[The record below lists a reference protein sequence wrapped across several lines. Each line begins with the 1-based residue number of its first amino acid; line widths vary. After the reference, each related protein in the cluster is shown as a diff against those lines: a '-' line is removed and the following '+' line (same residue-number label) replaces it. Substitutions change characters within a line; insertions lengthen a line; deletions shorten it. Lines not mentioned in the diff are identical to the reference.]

1 LSQAA
6 APILPTDPTDA
17 FIEYRIVWLPN
28 SLTWYANGLAVRTVN
43 RKDTWAEGEQ
53 RFHYP
58 DQPARL
64 SFSIWDSANSINP
77 GLTQAWAGSLQP
89 YSAGTQF
96 AMSVKSVSVQCY
108 SNVTMPVSHDTNS
121 TLTTPSTLPT
131 STSTATAPTL
141 ASSSDLSN
149 FGRESEHYSSAD
161 SSGSPDATSSPPDD
175 LSKWLAEPV
184 AAEGAPIFNL
194 DNILDLMAGDDNG
207 DVNFNAIVSELANN
221 LGNVIDINEVGN
233 MAATL
238 GIMMSGMGAVAELQ
252 RQGVLENENDD
263 GASNMLNSGI
273 AALVG
278 QMLAD
283 QSLPQLLNGATGP
296 LAANGQSQRA
306 VGNTNNIA
314 ANLQGLGIARLL
326 NDIASNDGPV
336 DANMLG
342 LNQLVGNFASAY
354 TQGSSTKQDNT
365 ESISNLVSNI
375 AAGAQGGN
383 IAETLGNVMAGGG
396 ARSVASA
403 LADFVNGNDSA
414 NFSGIAQA
422 IGIRNFLR
430 MDDKK
435 VPEGCPSCFNCL
447 YPGSVCAHNATCNQF
462 TGRCDCPTGWTGE
475 DCLQPACLSPL
486 DEGKRPAAKS
496 GHCHQDT
503 ECSPGWGGWNCNM
516 CLADEACNKLN
527 PTGEGGRCYN
537 GSELI
542 TDVRGQCYIGNK
554 GLDKFLPEGVSPK
567 MTFGCNKNSS
577 MCDAQFWVNG
587 KESFYCD
594 LDRCNIGRW
603 GAESTAAISC
613 QRMKCSCIPGRFLCG
628 NYGLDISTV
637 LDEIEGP
644 VDIKCHDDGFSN
656 CYIRE
661 PAIKRTL
668 TSLIGDDAINMMCSV
683 GQCAHYSQIPG
694 YQKIV
699 HETSKSNML
708 VGVATSLLTV
718 YLVLKLIQKLVLA
731 QDATSIGEPSAQKS
745 LSLHNKQHTSAQSI
759 PSGQKVMCS
768 EISSMMM
775 STLKTTVSFRDICY
789 SIPVQ
794 EPDLVSISR
803 PSLAD
808 GASTSAESK
817 ISGDGFVRVLSG
829 ISGVVQSGEILA
841 ILGASGAGKSTLLD
855 ILSRREKCGRVTGK
869 VQINERDLI
878 SDVTTNEFHRMSGYV
893 DQQDL
898 HVATATVFEAVMTS
912 ALLRL
917 PRTMSVAA
925 KEGRVRD
932 VLVELGLWSV
942 RDSKIGKN
950 GARGISGGEMRRV
963 SIACELVTSPSII
976 FLDEPTSGLDAYNAF
991 VVMDTLSQLARR
1003 YGRTIICTIHQPR
1016 TDIFSMFDQLIVLA
1030 AGKMC
1035 YSGPA
1040 ADISG
1045 YLESIGHP
1053 VPEGYNIADF
1063 SIDLVQQATVSST
1076 DSSDHTLQ
1084 CKTCPG
1090 GDNGFS
1096 KKAEIHTVN
1105 AKDEEETS
1113 DGEWSPLCKPSA
1125 VSLVSKTRSKPNETN
1140 PGLDRRSPLMG
1151 TPPKRAHFLAYNAH
1165 VSLPEIIA
1173 KFKESA
1179 QYTQIMSMLDS
1190 ITGTEWSPS
1199 KFDMVSMIGS
1209 VPNTTPVTP
1218 GQQVAII
1225 FSNLYDLTALLIN
1238 PKRNNHKDRG
1248 FSDKLRPTLY
1258 EQFKVL
1264 SARIFRNLYRDP
1276 TLMLAN
1282 YVLSVF
1288 IGLMCGVLFYQLDNT
1303 VQGVQNRLGLLMF
1316 VLAFYGFGTTTS
1328 LLVFSEE
1335 RLLYLRERANAYYDP
1350 LAYFLAKVTFDLIP
1364 LRVVPPLLLTLIAYP
1379 MTGMAATLSQFV
1391 KFFSTLVLFN
1401 LTVASQMFF
1410 IGLLAEELV
1419 VSNFLASIM
1428 LLFSLLFGGLILNKE
1443 SIPAILQPLS
1453 RISTFN
1459 LAYEALA
1466 INELRYAHVEEVR
1479 FGLEIQIPTATIISS
1494 FGFDLLAFWPDV
1506 AVLCGV
1512 LLASLSMS
1520 LLWLT
1525 YVIKERR

>member
-1 LSQAA
+1 MMGVSNHPEDNTTSEHSA
-6 APILPTDPTDA
+6 
-17 FIEYRIVWLPN
+17 
-28 SLTWYANGLAVRTVN
+28 S
-43 RKDTWAEGEQ
+43 
-53 RFHYP
+53 
-58 DQPARL
+58 
-64 SFSIWDSANSINP
+64 SANDE
-77 GLTQAWAGSLQP
+77 AADGSAL
-89 YSAGTQF
+89 
-96 AMSVKSVSVQCY
+96 
-108 SNVTMPVSHDTNS
+108 
-121 TLTTPSTLPT
+121 
-131 STSTATAPTL
+131 
-141 ASSSDLSN
+141 
-149 FGRESEHYSSAD
+149 
-161 SSGSPDATSSPPDD
+161 
-175 LSKWLAEPV
+175 
-184 AAEGAPIFNL
+184 FNL

-207 DVNFNAIVSELANN
+207 DVDFNAIVLELTNN
-221 LGNVIDINEVGN
+221 LGNVIDMNEVGN

-238 GIMMSGMGAVAELQ
+238 GVMMSGMGAVAELQ
-252 RQGVLENENDD
+252 RQGVLDFDNNID
-263 GASNMLNSGI
+263 GTGFNQELNNGI

-278 QMLAD
+278 QMLAN
-283 QSLPQLLNGATGP
+283 QQLPELLNTAAGAAALNGVPPVGGP
-296 LAANGQSQRA
+296 RDTNRVAADSDGLELAK
-306 VGNTNNIA
+306 
-314 ANLQGLGIARLL
+314 LL
-326 NDIASNDGPV
+326 NAYASNGAGEAGMP
-336 DANMLG
+336 G

-354 TQGSSTKQDNT
+354 AQGGNTKQNSAGD
-365 ESISNLVSNI
+365 ISNLVENI

-383 IAETLGNVMAGGG
+383 IAEAIGGVVASG
-396 ARSVASA
+396 GVRSVAGA
-403 LADFVNGNDSA
+403 LSDFVNGNDSA

-422 IGIRNFLR
+422 IGIRNFMR
-430 MDDKK
+430 TDEKK
-435 VPEGCPSCFNCL
+435 VPDGCPSCFNCL
-447 YPGSVCAHNATCNQF
+447 YPGSSCAHNATCNQF
-462 TGRCDCPTGWTGE
+462 TGRCNCPPGWTGE
-475 DCLQPACLSPL
+475 DCLLPACLSPL

-516 CLADEACNKLN
+516 CLADDACNSLN

-554 GLDKFLPEGVSPK
+554 DLSRYLPEGVTPK

-577 MCDAQFWVNG
+577 SCDAQFWVNG
-587 KESFYCD
+587 KEAFYCD
-594 LDRCNIGRW
+594 LDRCNIGTW
-603 GAESTAAISC
+603 GAASTASIAC

-628 NYGLDISTV
+628 NYGLDISSV
-637 LDEIEGP
+637 LNEIEGP

-656 CYIRE
+656 CFIRE
-661 PAIKRTL
+661 SAIKRTL
-668 TSLIGDDAINMMCSV
+668 TSIIGDDAINMMCSV
-683 GQCAHYSQIPG
+683 GQCVHYSQIPG
-694 YQKIV
+694 YQKIS

-708 VGVATSLLTV
+708 VGIATSLLTV
-718 YLVLKLIQKLVLA
+718 YLVLKLIQKLVLS
-731 QDATSIGEPSAQKS
+731 QDVSSIGVPGARESIVQTQGSHVGAGNWPLGKS
-745 LSLHNKQHTSAQSI
+745 EASN
-759 PSGQKVMCS
+759 
-768 EISSMMM
+768 EISSMMVN
-775 STLKTTVSFRDICY
+775 SLKTTVSFRDVCY
-789 SIPVQ
+789 LIPAQ
-794 EPDLVSISR
+794 GPDLVSH
-803 PSLAD
+803 
-808 GASTSAESK
+808 STTSQPQSGSTNGSVDNYVK
-817 ISGDGFVRVLSG
+817 VLNNISGCVH
-829 ISGVVQSGEILA
+829 SGEILA

-855 ILSRREKCGRVTGK
+855 ILSRREKCGKVSGK
-869 VQINERDLI
+869 VQINDRDLI
-878 SDVTTNEFHRMSGYV
+878 SDVTTDEFHRMSGYV

-898 HVATATVFEAVMTS
+898 HVATATVYEAVMTS

-917 PRTMSVAA
+917 PRTLSVAA
-925 KEGRVRD
+925 KEEKVRN
-932 VLVELGLWSV
+932 VLIELGLWSV
-942 RDSKIGKN
+942 RDSKIGKS

-1030 AGKMC
+1030 AGQMC

-1040 ADISG
+1040 TSISG

-1053 VPEGYNIADF
+1053 VPNGYNIADF
-1063 SIDLVQQATVSST
+1063 TIDLVQQATVSSAST
-1076 DSSDHTLQ
+1076 YGPTPQHHSEA
-1084 CKTCPG
+1084 
-1090 GDNGFS
+1090 S
-1096 KKAEIHTVN
+1096 KDDKAHIQHPLSQPV
-1105 AKDEEETS
+1105 AKDEAS
-1113 DGEWSPLCKPSA
+1113 DEEWSPLLKPSE
-1125 VSLVSKTRSKPNETN
+1125 VSLVGKVTENSSDTTSESTSN
-1140 PGLDRRSPLMG
+1140 LPLM
-1151 TPPKRAHFLAYNAH
+1151 PAQVALPKRAQFLVYNAH
-1165 VSLPEIIA
+1165 VSLPQIVS
-1173 KFKESA
+1173 KFKESTYHGQVKA
-1179 QYTQIMSMLDS
+1179 TLDD
-1190 ITGTEWSPS
+1190 ITGTEWTPS

-1209 VPNTTPVTP
+1209 TPNTKPVTP
-1218 GQQVAII
+1218 SQQIVII
-1225 FSNLYDLTALLIN
+1225 FSNLSDLVALL
-1238 PKRNNHKDRG
+1238 
-1248 FSDKLRPTLY
+1248 FSSRQNSLNSQSLNDKLRPTLY

-1316 VLAFYGFGTTTS
+1316 ILAFYGFGTTTS

-1364 LRVVPPLLLTLIAYP
+1364 LRVVPPMLLTLIAYP

-1443 SIPAILQPLS
+1443 SIPALLQPLCRVS
-1453 RISTFN
+1453 SFN

-1466 INELRYAHVEEVR
+1466 INELRHALVEEVR

-1494 FGFDLLAFWPDV
+1494 FGFDLLAYWPDV

-1512 LLASLSMS
+1512 LLASLSLS

>member
-1 LSQAA
+1 MITWSLPYLLLLLLLSHTHPTSALTELEHVDSATVAEFINVGTEHQIFISKVDTEHVISASAA
-6 APILPTDPTDA
+6 TTSNVDASNQMEADTKLEHSVSNASTDPAD
-17 FIEYRIVWLPN
+17 
-28 SLTWYANGLAVRTVN
+28 G
-43 RKDTWAEGEQ
+43 
-53 RFHYP
+53 
-58 DQPARL
+58 
-64 SFSIWDSANSINP
+64 SA
-77 GLTQAWAGSLQP
+77 
-89 YSAGTQF
+89 
-96 AMSVKSVSVQCY
+96 
-108 SNVTMPVSHDTNS
+108 
-121 TLTTPSTLPT
+121 
-131 STSTATAPTL
+131 
-141 ASSSDLSN
+141 
-149 FGRESEHYSSAD
+149 
-161 SSGSPDATSSPPDD
+161 
-175 LSKWLAEPV
+175 
-184 AAEGAPIFNL
+184 IFNL
-194 DNILDLMAGDDNG
+194 DNLLDLMAGDDNG
-207 DVNFNAIVSELANN
+207 DVDFNAIVLELTSN

-252 RQGVLENENDD
+252 RQGVLDIDNDLGSI
-263 GASNMLNSGI
+263 GASNALNNGL

-283 QSLPQLLNGATGP
+283 QRLPELLNSAALNGLPVRAPRDANGVGANLDGLGIAQLLNGIAI
-296 LAANGQSQRA
+296 NGA
-306 VGNTNNIA
+306 GDV
-314 ANLQGLGIARLL
+314 
-326 NDIASNDGPV
+326 
-336 DANMLG
+336 NMPG

-354 TQGSSTKQDNT
+354 AQGGNSKQGDASN
-365 ESISNLVSNI
+365 ISNLVGSL

-383 IAETLGNVMAGGG
+383 IADTIGSVMGSGGVRNIAG
-396 ARSVASA
+396 A
-403 LADFVNGNDSA
+403 LSDFVNGNDSA
-414 NFSGIAQA
+414 NFTGIAQA
-422 IGIRNFLR
+422 LGIRNFVR
-430 MDDKK
+430 SDDKR
-435 VPEGCPSCFNCL
+435 VPDGCPSCFNCL
-447 YPGSVCAHNATCNQF
+447 YPGSICAHNATCNQF
-462 TGRCDCPTGWTGE
+462 TGRCNCPPGWTGE
-475 DCLQPACLSPL
+475 DCLLPACLSPL
-486 DEGKRPAAKS
+486 DEGMRPAAKS

-554 GLDKFLPEGVSPK
+554 DLSRYLPEGVTPK
-567 MTFGCNKNSS
+567 MTFGCNRNSS
-577 MCDAQFWVNG
+577 SCDAQFWVNG
-587 KESFYCD
+587 KEAFYCD
-594 LDRCNIGRW
+594 LDNCNIGTW
-603 GAESTAAISC
+603 GAASTAAIAC

-628 NYGLDISTV
+628 NYGLDISSV
-637 LDEIEGP
+637 LNEIEGP

-656 CYIRE
+656 CFIRE
-661 PAIKRTL
+661 SAIKRTL
-668 TSLIGDDAINMMCSV
+668 TSIIGDDAINMMCSV
-683 GQCAHYSQIPG
+683 GQCVHYSQTPG
-694 YQKIV
+694 YQKTT

-708 VGVATSLLTV
+708 VGVATSILTV

-731 QDATSIGEPSAQKS
+731 QDISAVGMPSAHETS
-745 LSLHNKQHTSAQSI
+745 LQQRGHGAVASHWSMDKKEASN
-759 PSGQKVMCS
+759 

-775 STLKTTVSFRDICY
+775 NTLKTTVSFRDVCY

-794 EPDLVSISR
+794 GPDLVSISR
-803 PSLAD
+803 PASDISKTHSEANTLSD
-808 GASTSAESK
+808 GCVK
-817 ISGDGFVRVLSG
+817 VLNN

-855 ILSRREKCGRVTGK
+855 ILSRREKCGKVSGK
-869 VQINERDLI
+869 VQINDRDLI
-878 SDVTTNEFHRMSGYV
+878 SDVTTDEFHRMSGYV

-917 PRTMSVAA
+917 PRTLSVAA
-925 KEGRVRD
+925 KEEKVRD

-1030 AGKMC
+1030 AGQMC

-1040 ADISG
+1040 AKISG

-1063 SIDLVQQATVSST
+1063 SIDLVQQATVSSASNNRRT
-1076 DSSDHTLQ
+1076 PQIKPDSRDDSKAHN
-1084 CKTCPG
+1084 KTM
-1090 GDNGFS
+1090 
-1096 KKAEIHTVN
+1096 VN
-1105 AKDEEETS
+1105 AEDVASDETS
-1113 DGEWSPLCKPSA
+1113 DDEWSPLSKPSE
-1125 VSLVSKTRSKPNETN
+1125 VSLASNVKEDSSDTKLGSGSN
-1140 PGLDRRSPLMG
+1140 SPLFPAQED
-1151 TPPKRAHFLAYNAH
+1151 TPRRAHFLVYNSN
-1165 VSLPEIIA
+1165 VSLAQIVT
-1173 KFKESA
+1173 KFK
-1179 QYTQIMSMLDS
+1179 DS
-1190 ITGTEWSPS
+1190 IQHSQVMATLDNITGAEWTPS

-1209 VPNTTPVTP
+1209 SPNTKPVTP
-1218 GQQVAII
+1218 SQQIALI
-1225 FSNLYDLTALLIN
+1225 FSNLSDLTALLFN
-1238 PKRNNHKDRG
+1238 PKKGGHVDR
-1248 FSDKLRPTLY
+1248 SYNDKLRPTLY

-1316 VLAFYGFGTTTS
+1316 ILAFYGFGTTTS

-1443 SIPAILQPLS
+1443 SIPAILQPLCRVS
-1453 RISTFN
+1453 SFN

-1494 FGFDLLAFWPDV
+1494 FGFDLLAYWPDV

-1512 LLASLSMS
+1512 LLASLSLS

-1525 YVIKERR
+1525 FVIKERR

>member
-1 LSQAA
+1 MNTWSLPCLLLLFLLSHTHPTGAITELEHNDSTAVAEYINVGTEHHILISKVDTEQVLSTSAA
-6 APILPTDPTDA
+6 ISD
-17 FIEYRIVWLPN
+17 
-28 SLTWYANGLAVRTVN
+28 
-43 RKDTWAEGEQ
+43 KDTSNLMEADTAKK
-53 RFHYP
+53 HP
-58 DQPARL
+58 VNN
-64 SFSIWDSANSINP
+64 AND
-77 GLTQAWAGSLQP
+77 
-89 YSAGTQF
+89 
-96 AMSVKSVSVQCY
+96 
-108 SNVTMPVSHDTNS
+108 NVTD
-121 TLTTPSTLPT
+121 
-131 STSTATAPTL
+131 
-141 ASSSDLSN
+141 
-149 FGRESEHYSSAD
+149 G
-161 SSGSPDATSSPPDD
+161 
-175 LSKWLAEPV
+175 
-184 AAEGAPIFNL
+184 AAIFNL
-194 DNILDLMAGDDNG
+194 DNLLDLMAGDDNG
-207 DVNFNAIVSELANN
+207 DVDFNAIVLELTSN

-252 RQGVLENENDD
+252 RQGVLDIDNELGSIDANN
-263 GASNMLNSGI
+263 ALNNGL

-278 QMLAD
+278 QLLAD
-283 QSLPQLLNGATGP
+283 QRLPGLLNTAAGAAALNGMPARAPRDAGGVGTNLDGP
-296 LAANGQSQRA
+296 
-306 VGNTNNIA
+306 
-314 ANLQGLGIARLL
+314 GIAQLL
-326 NDIASNDGPV
+326 NDIASNGAG
-336 DANMLG
+336 DANMSG

-354 TQGSSTKQDNT
+354 AQGSNSNQGDVSN
-365 ESISNLVSNI
+365 ISNLVGNL

-383 IAETLGNVMAGGG
+383 IADTIGSVIGSNGV
-396 ARSVASA
+396 RSITSA
-403 LADFVNGNDSA
+403 LSDFVNGNDSA
-414 NFSGIAQA
+414 NFTGIAQA
-422 IGIRNFLR
+422 LGIRNFVR
-430 MDDKK
+430 SDDKR

-447 YPGSVCAHNATCNQF
+447 YPGSICAHNSTCNQF
-462 TGRCDCPTGWTGE
+462 TGRCNCPPGWTGE
-475 DCLQPACLSPL
+475 DCLLPACLSPL
-486 DEGKRPAAKS
+486 DEGMRPAAKS

-516 CLADEACNKLN
+516 CLADEACNNLN
-527 PTGEGGRCYN
+527 PTGEGGRCYT

-554 GLDKFLPEGVSPK
+554 DLSRYLPDGVTPK

-577 MCDAQFWVNG
+577 SCDAQFWVNG
-587 KESFYCD
+587 KEAFYCD
-594 LDRCNIGRW
+594 LDNCNIGTW
-603 GAESTAAISC
+603 GAASTASIAC
-613 QRMKCSCIPGRFLCG
+613 QRMKCKCIPGRFLCG
-628 NYGLDISTV
+628 NYGLDISSV
-637 LDEIEGP
+637 LNEIEGP

-656 CYIRE
+656 CFIRE
-661 PAIKRTL
+661 SAIKRTL
-668 TSLIGDDAINMMCSV
+668 TSIIGDDAINMMCSV
-683 GQCAHYSQIPG
+683 GQCVHYSQIPG
-694 YQKIV
+694 YQKTT

-708 VGVATSLLTV
+708 VGVATSILTV

-731 QDATSIGEPSAQKS
+731 QDISAVSMPSVHGSTPQLRGPGADTSHWSADKKKAS
-745 LSLHNKQHTSAQSI
+745 N
-759 PSGQKVMCS
+759 

-775 STLKTTVSFRDICY
+775 NTLKTTVSFRDVCY

-794 EPDLVSISR
+794 GPDLVSISR
-803 PSLAD
+803 PVAGSSEAHGESNTISD
-808 GASTSAESK
+808 GCVK
-817 ISGDGFVRVLSG
+817 VLNN

-855 ILSRREKCGRVTGK
+855 ILSRREKCGKVSGK
-869 VQINERDLI
+869 VQINDRDLI
-878 SDVTTNEFHRMSGYV
+878 SDVTTDEFHRMSGYV

-917 PRTMSVAA
+917 PRTLSVAA
-925 KEGRVRD
+925 KEEKVRE
-932 VLVELGLWSV
+932 VLAELGLWSV

-1030 AGKMC
+1030 AGQMC

-1040 ADISG
+1040 AEISG

-1063 SIDLVQQATVSST
+1063 SIDLVQQATVSSASNAGYASQRKPG
-1076 DSSDHTLQ
+1076 SSNYGESHNKSEVVSD
-1084 CKTCPG
+1084 
-1090 GDNGFS
+1090 D
-1096 KKAEIHTVN
+1096 
-1105 AKDEEETS
+1105 TS
-1113 DGEWSPLCKPSA
+1113 DDEWSPLSKPSE
-1125 VSLVSKTRSKPNETN
+1125 VSLAGNIKEDSGESKFGSGRN
-1140 PGLDRRSPLMG
+1140 SPLLPAQG
-1151 TPPKRAHFLAYNAH
+1151 EAPRHAHFLVYNSD
-1165 VSLPEIIA
+1165 VSLPQIVT
-1173 KFKESA
+1173 KFKEST
-1179 QYTQIMSMLDS
+1179 QHSQIMATLDN
-1190 ITGTEWSPS
+1190 IFGAEWTPS

-1209 VPNTTPVTP
+1209 APNTKPVTP
-1218 GQQVAII
+1218 SQQIALI
-1225 FSNLYDLTALLIN
+1225 FSNLSDLTALLIN
-1238 PKRNNHKDRG
+1238 PKQGGHVDRS
-1248 FSDKLRPTLY
+1248 FNDKLRPTLY

-1316 VLAFYGFGTTTS
+1316 ILAFYGFGTTTS

-1443 SIPAILQPLS
+1443 SIPAILQPLCRMS
-1453 RISTFN
+1453 SFN

-1494 FGFDLLAFWPDV
+1494 FGFDLLAYWPDV

-1512 LLASLSMS
+1512 LLASLSLS

-1525 YVIKERR
+1525 FVIKERR

>member
-1 LSQAA
+1 MQ
-6 APILPTDPTDA
+6 
-17 FIEYRIVWLPN
+17 IVRG
-28 SLTWYANGLAVRTVN
+28 S
-43 RKDTWAEGEQ
+43 AEVEH
-53 RFHYP
+53 R
-58 DQPARL
+58 D
-64 SFSIWDSANSINP
+64 
-77 GLTQAWAGSLQP
+77 
-89 YSAGTQF
+89 
-96 AMSVKSVSVQCY
+96 
-108 SNVTMPVSHDTNS
+108 
-121 TLTTPSTLPT
+121 
-131 STSTATAPTL
+131 STSVAEYINLGSDHHMLISKVDAEDVSQLTPI
-141 ASSSDLSN
+141 ASD
-149 FGRESEHYSSAD
+149 EVDIE
-161 SSGSPDATSSPPDD
+161 T
-175 LSKWLAEPV
+175 LSKDDDKPEPPTH
-184 AAEGAPIFNL
+184 GADNEATENSPIFNL
-194 DNILDLMAGDDNG
+194 DNLLDLMAGDANG
-207 DVNFNAIVSELANN
+207 DVNFNAIVSELTSN

-238 GIMMSGMGAVAELQ
+238 GIMMSGMGAVVELQ
-252 RQGVLENENDD
+252 RQGVLDNDVD
-263 GASNMLNSGI
+263 NGANNVLNSGI

-283 QSLPQLLNGATGP
+283 QRLPELLNGAASASGSNGLP
-296 LAANGQSQRA
+296 LRA
-306 VGNTNNIA
+306 SGGANNIG
-314 ANLQGLGIARLL
+314 ANLDGLGIAQLL
-326 NDIASNDGPV
+326 NNIASNGETG
-336 DANMLG
+336 DANVLG

-354 TQGSSTKQDNT
+354 AQGGNSKQGDAGG
-365 ESISNLVSNI
+365 ISNLVNNI

-383 IAETLGNVMAGGG
+383 IADTIGSVMAGGG
-396 ARSVASA
+396 ARSVAGA

-414 NFSGIAQA
+414 NISGIAQA

-430 MDDKK
+430 TNDKK
-435 VPEGCPSCFNCL
+435 VPEG
-447 YPGSVCAHNATCNQF
+447 
-462 TGRCDCPTGWTGE
+462 
-475 DCLQPACLSPL
+475 PL

-496 GHCHQDT
+496 AHCHQDT

-516 CLADEACNKLN
+516 CLEDEACNNLN
-527 PTGEGGRCYN
+527 PTGEGGRCYT

-554 GLDKFLPEGVSPK
+554 DLSRYLPEGITPK

-577 MCDAQFWVNG
+577 SCDAQFWVNG
-587 KESFYCD
+587 KEAFYCD
-594 LDRCNIGRW
+594 LGHCSIGKW
-603 GAESTAAISC
+603 GAASTAAIAC
-613 QRMKCSCIPGRFLCG
+613 QKMTCRCIPGRFLCG
-628 NYGLDISTV
+628 NYGLDISSV
-637 LDEIEGP
+637 LNEIEGP

-656 CYIRE
+656 CFIRE

-668 TSLIGDDAINMMCSV
+668 TSLIGDDALNMMCSV

-694 YQKIV
+694 YQKTV

-708 VGVATSLLTV
+708 VGIATSLLTV

-731 QDATSIGEPSAQKS
+731 QDVTSISDPSLHESSAQRRDQGPSARSVPAGKREAS
-745 LSLHNKQHTSAQSI
+745 N
-759 PSGQKVMCS
+759 
-768 EISSMMM
+768 EISSMMRN
-775 STLKTTVSFRDICY
+775 TLRTTVSFRDICY

-794 EPDLVSISR
+794 GPDLVSNSR
-803 PSLAD
+803 TEPTD
-808 GASTSAESK
+808 NASITAGPKNSS
-817 ISGDGFVRVLSG
+817 DDFVKVLDN
-829 ISGVVQSGEILA
+829 ISGVVKSGEILA

-855 ILSRREKCGRVTGK
+855 ILSRREKCGKVSGK
-869 VQINERDLI
+869 VQINDRDLI
-878 SDVTTNEFHRMSGYV
+878 GDVTTDEFHRMSGYV

-925 KEGRVRD
+925 KEGRVCD
-932 VLVELGLWSV
+932 VLVELGLWPV
-942 RDSKIGKN
+942 RDSKIGKH

-976 FLDEPTSGLDAYNAF
+976 FLDEPTSGLDAYNAY
-991 VVMDTLSQLARR
+991 VVMEALSQLARR
-1003 YGRTIICTIHQPR
+1003 YGRTVICTIHQPR

-1030 AGKMC
+1030 AGQMC

-1040 ADISG
+1040 ADIAG

-1063 SIDLVQQATVSST
+1063 SIDLVQQATVSSANASGRAPQRKT
-1076 DSSDHTLQ
+1076 SSSD
-1084 CKTCPG
+1084 
-1090 GDNGFS
+1090 DNSFPKEAPVRAADG
-1096 KKAEIHTVN
+1096 
-1105 AKDEEETS
+1105 KDDTS
-1113 DGEWSPLCKPSA
+1113 DGEWSPLCKPSE
-1125 VSLVSKTRSKPNETN
+1125 VSLANKDSSN
-1140 PGLDRRSPLMG
+1140 SPLLSAIDV
-1151 TPPKRAHFLAYNAH
+1151 TPKRTHFLVYDAH
-1165 VSLPEIIA
+1165 VSLPQIIA
-1173 KFKESA
+1173 KFKEST
-1179 QYTQIMSMLDS
+1179 QYRQVMSALDN
-1190 ITGTEWSPS
+1190 ITGVSWLPS
-1199 KFDMVSMIGS
+1199 KFDMVSMVGS
-1209 VPNTTPVTP
+1209 APNTTPVTP
-1218 GQQVAII
+1218 AQQIAII
-1225 FSNLYDLTALLIN
+1225 FSNLYDLAALAFS
-1238 PKRNNHKDRG
+1238 PKRGGQANRG
-1248 FSDKLRPTLY
+1248 LNDKLRPTLY

-1282 YVLSVF
+1282 YALSVF

-1379 MTGMAATLSQFV
+1379 MTGMAATWPQFV

-1443 SIPAILQPLS
+1443 SIPAILLPLS

-1466 INELRYAHVEEVR
+1466 INELRHAVVEEVR

-1494 FGFDLLAFWPDV
+1494 FGFDLLAYWPDV

-1512 LLASLSMS
+1512 LLASLSLS